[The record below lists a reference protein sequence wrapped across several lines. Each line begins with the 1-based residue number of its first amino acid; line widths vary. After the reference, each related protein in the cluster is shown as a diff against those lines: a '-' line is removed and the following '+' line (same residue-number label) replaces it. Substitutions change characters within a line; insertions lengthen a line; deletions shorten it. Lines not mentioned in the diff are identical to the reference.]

1 MCQDFH
7 EIVDFLTLNM
17 CSKRIFCSKTTQK
30 GKTARKLEPQK
41 VTPNAKSC
49 SKVAK
54 HKRDRPI
61 DQGIQTVSGA
71 HNVMGSGQSLFSC
84 KLLMQDH
91 GLLEI
96 PVELN

>member
-1 MCQDFH
+1 
-7 EIVDFLTLNM
+7 M
-17 CSKRIFCSKTTQK
+17 CSKPIFCSKTAQK
-30 GKTARKLEPQK
+30 GKNCSKLLEPQK

-61 DQGIQTVSGA
+61 YQGIHTVSGA
-71 HNVMGSGQSLFSC
+71 HNVMGSGQSLLSC

>member
-1 MCQDFH
+1 MKS
-7 EIVDFLTLNM
+7 LTFSRLICALNLFFAQ
-17 CSKRIFCSKTTQK
+17 RLL
-30 GKTARKLEPQK
+30 RKAKLLEVAGPQK

-49 SKVAK
+49 SKVAE

-61 DQGIQTVSGA
+61 YQVIQTVSGA

-91 GLLEI
+91 ELLEI